1 MENGDIIWDDGRTQL
16 HLPFDHKGRQLE
28 RKQESNAI
36 LLSGVICSVIALV
49 NLFKFLR
56 GKYLQRRRTKMDDM
70 KKLEWRRAENNTL
83 SN

>member
-1 MENGDIIWDDGRTQL
+1 LENGDIIWDDGRTQL
-16 HLPFDHKGRQLE
+16 HLPFDHKGRQVE

-49 NLFKFLR
+49 SLFKFLGGR
-56 GKYLQRRRTKMDDM
+56 YLQWRRTKADGV
-70 KKLEWRRAENNTL
+70 KTLEWNRADDTL